1 MARKLEDFAQDE
13 DKDDSEE
20 AVMRRQQYRK
30 VRVHGIV
37 FTVLIAYFKESYES
51 IFRLE
56 WKP

>member
-1 MARKLEDFAQDE
+1 MQSAKDMARKLEDFAQDE

-37 FTVLIAYFKESYES
+37 FTVLNAYFKE
-51 IFRLE
+51 
-56 WKP
+56 